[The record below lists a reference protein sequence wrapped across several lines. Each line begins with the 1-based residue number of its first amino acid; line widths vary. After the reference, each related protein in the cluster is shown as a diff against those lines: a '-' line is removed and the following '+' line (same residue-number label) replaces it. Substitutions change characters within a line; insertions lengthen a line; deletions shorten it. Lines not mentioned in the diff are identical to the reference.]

1 MSSLKWTRSYDLLV
15 QNKHFRIFISEHD
28 GNQFYAGCLWHEG
41 NRALKAPGQMGSLN
55 FYLENRPGNSEQ
67 DALDQIL
74 DWVKTKFGENFELK
88 ESK

>member
-1 MSSLKWTRSYDLLV
+1 
-15 QNKHFRIFISEHD
+15 
-28 GNQFYAGCLWHEG
+28 
-41 NRALKAPGQMGSLN
+41 MGSLN
-55 FYLENRPGNSEQ
+55 FYLENRLGNSEQ